1 MIEIILAIATWCQT
15 DLNPK
20 TCKQELV
27 ACVTK
32 DLKPG
37 DWDSKVYLTRKLVDC
52 LTKGK

>member
-20 TCKQELV
+20 SCKQELV
-27 ACVTK
+27 TCVQK

-37 DWDSKVYLTRKLVDC
+37 DYGSKEFLEKKLVSC
-52 LTKGK
+52 LLVKK